1 MVHIKFIAVNV
12 AKMYLY
18 KTMLK
23 VEIAFVWLFALEQD
37 LDLKNKQYVCLAS
50 QCGNNILIALSHV
63 YFVKC
68 RQ

>member
-18 KTMLK
+18 KTILK
-23 VEIAFVWLFALEQD
+23 VEIAFVCLFALEQD
-37 LDLKNKQYVCLAS
+37 LDLKNNICISNS

-63 YFVKC
+63 YFDKC